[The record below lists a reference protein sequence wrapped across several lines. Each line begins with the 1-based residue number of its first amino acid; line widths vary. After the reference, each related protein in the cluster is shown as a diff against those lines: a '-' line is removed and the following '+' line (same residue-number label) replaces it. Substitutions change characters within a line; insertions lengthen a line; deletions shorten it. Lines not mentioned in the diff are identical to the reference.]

1 MLNKKERM
9 EKKLEVMEHKKMR
22 EQGIKNFKALS
33 RPEQWD
39 IEEDYPRFKKNQ
51 ETGKWERRLYI
62 AYFPETEN
70 DKEQIWTEYTQVANE
85 ILGFAIFLAIPVVA
99 TTVVCKVMKK
109 YNK

>member
-9 EKKLEVMEHKKMR
+9 EKKLEVMEEKKIR

-39 IEEDYPRFKKNQ
+39 IEEDYPRFKKSQ
-51 ETGKWERRLYI
+51 KTGKWERRLYI

-70 DKEQIWTEYTQVANE
+70 DKKQIWTGYTPIANE
-85 ILGFAIFLAIPVVA
+85 VLGFSIFLSIPVV
-99 TTVVCKVMKK
+99 TSVVTYKIIKK